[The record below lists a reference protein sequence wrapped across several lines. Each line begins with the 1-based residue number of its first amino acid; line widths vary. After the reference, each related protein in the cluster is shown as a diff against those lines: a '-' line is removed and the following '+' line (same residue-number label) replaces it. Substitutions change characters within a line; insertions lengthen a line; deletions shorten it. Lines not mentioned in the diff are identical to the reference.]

1 MKIVSVN
8 GSDGVGKTQQISLL
22 TNGAQEMNFTGRLID
37 YSSRWPK
44 LTPVEEFTWWFKD
57 VPFTELVSII
67 IETIKARDLACR
79 QDRLNVHDRGMR
91 MFKAVCAAT
100 LLVREQTSVEKTMGV
115 VDGLFEVAFPNRQIE
130 EEVLLRASPEYR
142 AKIKPILQIVN
153 AQSTNYLPWQNEM
166 YAEYQT
172 WLAHFIDHYFLN
184 SGSAKVVQVDGCI
197 LDVQNRIRKVI
208 NDACNTNL
216 LPICDTLERLVAF
229 GGLSESGKS
238 SYAERLSTHHRYFRL
253 KIKYFDGVIRD
264 RGLPSN
270 PGTLGQELLN
280 FFGSHRHITHA
291 SIESLHSPDLP
302 AYLKLL
308 FGSRMKTVYLD
319 TPIAARIERT
329 SRELGLS
336 REETKK
342 KIGVKDAVKISRGA
356 DKVRDIADIVF
367 GNNEDDFEKQ
377 FHDFFQM
384 L

>member
-1 MKIVSVN
+1 MKIVSIN

-22 TNGAQEMNFTGRLID
+22 TNGVEKLNFTGRLID

-57 VPFTELVSII
+57 VSFTELASII
-67 IETIKARDLACR
+67 IESIKARELACR
-79 QDRLNVHDRGMR
+79 QDQLNIHDRGMR

-100 LLVREQTSVEKTMGV
+100 LLVREQITVDKAIEI
-115 VDGLFEVAFPNRQIE
+115 VDGLFECASLNREVE
-130 EEVLLRASPEYR
+130 EEVLLRSSSEYR
-142 AKIKPILQIVN
+142 AKIKPVLQIVN
-153 AQSTNYLPWQNEM
+153 AQSANYLPWQNEM
-166 YAEYQT
+166 YAEYQM

-197 LDVQNRIRKVI
+197 LDVQNRMRKVI

-216 LPICDTLERLVAF
+216 LPICDSLERLVAF

-238 SYAERLSTHHRYFRL
+238 SYAERLSTHHHYCRL
-253 KIKYFDGVIRD
+253 KIKYFDGVVKD

-270 PGTLGQELLN
+270 PGTLGQEFLN

-319 TPIAARIERT
+319 TPLVARIERT

-336 REETKK
+336 KEETAK
-342 KIGVKDAVKISRGA
+342 KIGVKDAEKIARGA

-367 GNNEDDFEKQ
+367 GNKDNGFEKQ
-377 FHDFFQM
+377 FHEFFQM